1 MSRVLIVG
9 GGVIGMLLAREMSK
23 GGWQVSLFE
32 KGICGREASW
42 AGGGLVTPLY
52 PWRYEP
58 AITALASWSQDFY
71 PQLAEELTRDSGID
85 PELSAHGMLM
95 LSVADQ
101 KDALRWGQDNQ
112 RWLEPV
118 DQAFIYQREP
128 NLAQGFADGLYMPK
142 VASIRNPRLGKSLRQ
157 ALMDSGRVELYEQA
171 EVNEIIVQD
180 GRALGVRTPQGS
192 FFGDAV
198 VITSGA
204 WSGELLQQI
213 GLTLAVEPVKGQ
225 MILFKAPPGL
235 LHGIVLKDGRYL
247 IPRRDGRILCGST
260 LEHSGFDKTPSEAAR
275 AELYQTA
282 LDMLPA
288 LAECEVEAHWA
299 GLRPGSPKGVPYIG
313 AVPGVAGL
321 YVNAGQYR
329 NGLVLAP
336 GSVRVLAD
344 ELLERAPVIDPAPY
358 RLEGRVEP
366 ACTDSAASPSD
377 MAGT

>member
-23 GGWQVSLFE
+23 EGWQVSLFE

-58 AITALASWSQDFY
+58 EITALATWSQDFY
-71 PQLAEELTRDSGID
+71 PKLAEELLQESGID
-85 PELSAHGMLM
+85 PELSPHGMLM
-95 LSVADQ
+95 LSVAD
-101 KDALRWGQDNQ
+101 KEEALSWGRENQ
-112 RWLEPV
+112 RRLEPV

-128 NLAQGFADGLYMPK
+128 NLAEGFEEGLYMPQ

-157 ALMDSGRVELYEQA
+157 SLIDAGRVELYEQA
-171 EVNEIIVQD
+171 GVSDIIVEND
-180 GRALGVRTPQGS
+180 RVIGVRTPQGS
-192 FFGDAV
+192 FYGDAV

-204 WSGELLQQI
+204 WSGGLLEQV
-213 GLTLAVEPVKGQ
+213 GVKLPVEPVKGQ
-225 MILFKAPPGL
+225 MILFQAPLGL
-235 LHGIVLKDGRYL
+235 LHGVVLKDGRYL

-260 LEHSGFDKTPSEAAR
+260 VEYTGFDKSTSEQTR
-275 AELYQTA
+275 DELCQTA
-282 LDMLPA
+282 LAMMPA
-288 LAECEVEAHWA
+288 LAQYPVEAHWA
-299 GLRPGSPKGVPYIG
+299 GLRPGSPKGIPYIG
-313 AVPGVAGL
+313 KVPGLTGL

-344 ELLERAPVIDPAPY
+344 ELLQRPPVIDPAPY
-358 RLEGRVEP
+358 RLEGRVERI
-366 ACTDSAASPSD
+366 
-377 MAGT
+377 